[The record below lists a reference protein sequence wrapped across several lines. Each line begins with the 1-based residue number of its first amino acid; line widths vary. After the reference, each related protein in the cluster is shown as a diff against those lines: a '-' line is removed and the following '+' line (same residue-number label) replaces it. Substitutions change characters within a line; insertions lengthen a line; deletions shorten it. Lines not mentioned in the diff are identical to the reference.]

1 MMMKRFF
8 LVSHMCFSLVLCT
21 SENNKNNNQDEEL
34 ARKYQEVENMDFLE
48 RVMLSSEYKDYLKSL
63 QLLASSRMVKLDCT
77 AMMEAVKGKISQ
89 NPYLKKGELD
99 QEALR
104 VPIDFSLFYNTSQIY
119 AVVLAI
125 NKHPNKYGNYRHV
138 LLVSLRLLHAINQ

>member
-125 NKHPNKYGNYRHV
+125 NKNPNKYGNYRHV